1 MAVSS
6 LSPFVPAADVISLGE
21 ASALFAE
28 TGHPVSVRTLQRWCK
43 QHGTA
48 LSRRGRADYAS
59 WSDLLVVHAAEVDR
73 RARG

>member
-6 LSPFVPAADVISLGE
+6 LSPFVPTADQISLGE
-21 ASALFAE
+21 ASTLFAQ
-28 TGHPVSVRTLQRWCK
+28 TGHPASVQNLRRWCRK
-43 QHGTA
+43 HGTP

-59 WSDLLVVHAAEVDR
+59 WSDQLEVHAAEVDR